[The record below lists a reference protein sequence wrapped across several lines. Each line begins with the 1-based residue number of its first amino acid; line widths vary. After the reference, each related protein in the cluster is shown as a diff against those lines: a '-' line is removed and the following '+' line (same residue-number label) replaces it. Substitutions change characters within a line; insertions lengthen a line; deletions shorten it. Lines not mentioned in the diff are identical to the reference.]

1 MYNTVAF
8 NKRNLLLWFLLWM
21 VMAATILP
29 CAEETCLTGA
39 PLFVVAVANAVATLY
54 VLQGAA
60 T

>member
-1 MYNTVAF
+1 
-8 NKRNLLLWFLLWM
+8 M
-21 VMAATILP
+21 VFVVDA

-39 PLFVVAVANAVATLY
+39 PLFVVAVANAVAALY